1 MINRFVALAIIALG
15 LPFGWTIGTVIAYAN
30 PITWDYSSDGSSATL
45 PGTANIQGDL
55 NVTKDT
61 TLQNLTVNGS
71 ANLPPAS
78 INCASLPS
86 LTGDVTTSG
95 CAATIAPNVVTPA
108 KLAPLASNSLLGNPT
123 GTSTNPQAVP
133 IPSCSGALFYS
144 AGNIQCNSAGQY
156 PSTNTGAPA
165 NAGNIGEILMTTVTP
180 GVAVNLTSGTAV
192 VIGSLNLT
200 PGHWDCAGVLATTT
214 GTAGTA
220 NQLIVAINATTTL
233 PATGTMALNGIDGPS
248 LFVSTTIQTGPL
260 EIGTGGPLT
269 VYLLGFATYSS
280 GGPYKGYGQL
290 RCKRIN

>member
-1 MINRFVALAIIALG
+1 MYRGIVAL
-15 LPFGWTIGTVIAYAN
+15 WTSLLAVFIYAAIAYAN

-45 PGTANIQGDL
+45 PGTANIQGNL

-61 TLQNLTVNGS
+61 TVQNLTVNGS

-78 INCASLPS
+78 INCASLPG

-95 CAATIAPNVVTPA
+95 CAATIAPNVVTPS
-108 KLAPLASNSLLGNPT
+108 KLSPLTSNSLLGNPT
-123 GTSTNPQAVP
+123 GASANPQAVP
-133 IPSCSGALFYS
+133 IPPCSGALFYS
-144 AGNIQCNSAGQY
+144 AGSIQCNSAGQY
-156 PSTNTGAPA
+156 PGTNTGVNA
-165 NAGNIGEILMTTVTP
+165 NAGNVGEILTTTISA
-180 GVAVNLTSGTAV
+180 GLAVNLTSGTTV

-200 PGHWDCAGVLATTT
+200 AGRWDCAGVLATTI

-220 NQLIVAINATTTL
+220 NQLIVGINATTTL

-248 LFVSTTIQTGPL
+248 LNVSTTIQTGPVQL
-260 EIGTGGPLT
+260 GAGAPLT
-269 VYLLGFATYSS
+269 IYLLGFATYAT